1 MLFIVTFYPET
12 LSYSFRKLDSLW
24 FFLVLNSLRFI
35 LWPRILLSWW
45 RCPKL
50 VKRICILLY
59 WWSSL
64 KKSRWSVVMC
74 TPSPCPLLCP
84 RHTPGQRTGVHS
96 RTHSSFCSFF
106 SSNSFCFGHFDALLP
121 DIWTK
126 RALRSL
132 ITSFIIMKC
141 LSVCARSPLF
151 LKSTLLDIDIGP
163 LAAFSLP
170 LFTNHL
176 SLH

>member
-1 MLFIVTFYPET
+1 MI
-12 LSYSFRKLDSLW
+12 
-24 FFLVLNSLRFI
+24 FLVLNSLRFI

-64 KKSRWSVVMC
+64 KKSRWLVVMC

-96 RTHSSFCSFF
+96 WTHSSLCSF
-106 SSNSFCFGHFDALLP
+106 SAL
-121 DIWTK
+121 TAF
-126 RALRSL
+126 ALGILMLCYQTFEQRGRL
-132 ITSFIIMKC
+132 LDHLDKFLYHYEM
-141 LSVCARSPLF
+141 PLF
-151 LKSTLLDIDIGP
+151 VCPITPFSKVDFVGYWYRPSSCLFSPFIHKSLVFALKKDKDR
-163 LAAFSLP
+163 
-170 LFTNHL
+170 H
-176 SLH
+176 